1 MKKLDPDILK
11 SVRGHEMDF
20 PRASKILTKSVNLK
34 TSLNH
39 YPSDAFEE
47 DMTYLGITLIL
58 IKSFWCAHA
67 CVNNYCRLKINKI
80 KREIKVISL

>member
-47 DMTYLGITLIL
+47 DMTYLGITLI
-58 IKSFWCAHA
+58 
-67 CVNNYCRLKINKI
+67 
-80 KREIKVISL
+80 